1 MMARLVIEAVYR
13 GGQSQDP
20 MSNISVESQSSSIGW
35 ISCSNPRDCF
45 APETMVYK
53 HMDVRNLE
61 YELVSAMS
69 LQIGDKV
76 KTANHSRDRC

>member
-1 MMARLVIEAVYR
+1 MARLVIEAVYR
-13 GGQSQDP
+13 GCQSQDP

-35 ISCSNPRDCF
+35 VSCSNPRDCF

-53 HMDVRNLE
+53 HMGWPNLE
-61 YELVSAMS
+61 FELVSAMS

-76 KTANHSRDRC
+76 KTANHSRDGC